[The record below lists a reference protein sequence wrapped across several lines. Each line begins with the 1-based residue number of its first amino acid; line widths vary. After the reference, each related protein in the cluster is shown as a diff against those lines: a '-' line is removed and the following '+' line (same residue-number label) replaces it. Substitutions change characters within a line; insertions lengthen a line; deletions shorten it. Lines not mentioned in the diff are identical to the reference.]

1 MSSRT
6 MTRAELEDAMRV
18 AKIATCQVVAT
29 DQVVIEQMR
38 SMSGLGIEQFALV
51 TIALHFEYEEE
62 WQVERRTRSTR
73 HFFDYLRALVRK
85 TDSTLLC
92 GHVMY
97 FLLIGATLEGGEIVQ
112 QRLWDAL
119 LWEMHSTNEV
129 EVLQPSALLLGY
141 SAYPTPCGSFE
152 ECQEAARLPYRHFE
166 LHMQRERGARKSL
179 SRQVSSSGSEVE
191 LPQLARQMGIPY
203 LSLLPRK
210 VPEQVQQLVNAQ
222 LAQELRCYPLGRDKD
237 VLTVALADPQNRAIL
252 MRLEDETGLHIF
264 PVLTHPGELQTA
276 LDQLH

>member
-6 MTRAELEDAMRV
+6 MTRAELEDAVSV
-18 AKIATCQVVAT
+18 ANIATCQVVAT

-38 SMSGLGIEQFALV
+38 SMSALGVGQFALV
-51 TIALHFEYEEE
+51 TITLHFEHEEARSIE
-62 WQVERRTRSTR
+62 RSTR
-73 HFFDYLRALVRK
+73 SIHHFFERLRALVRK

-92 GHVMY
+92 GHTMY
-97 FLLIGATLEGGEIVQ
+97 FLLMEATLEGAEIVQ

-119 LWEMHSTNEV
+119 LWEIHSTNELEIV
-129 EVLQPSALLLGY
+129 RPSAMLLGY
-141 SAYPTPCGSFE
+141 SAYPAPCSSFE

-166 LHMQRERGARKSL
+166 SRVQRERVAGKAA
-179 SRQVSSSGSEVE
+179 SRRVQCSDSEVE
-191 LPQLARQMGIPY
+191 LPQLARQMGVPY
-203 LSLLPRK
+203 LSLLPRT

-222 LAQELRCYPLGRDKD
+222 LAHELHCYPLGRDKD
-237 VLTVALADPQNRAIL
+237 VLTVALADPQNRSIL
-252 MRLEDETGLHIF
+252 ARLEHETGLHIF